1 MFSGIVE
8 GTGKVIEVIKH
19 EDHIQISISCKN
31 SFWKGVKKG
40 ASISV
45 NGVCLTL
52 TNIPE
57 DFMSFD
63 VVQETQNK
71 TNISFLNKN
80 DFVNLERSMQ
90 ANTEIGGHLIS
101 GHVHTKAKVIDILDK
116 DKTRDIKFKIDEN
129 YSKYIFEKGYVGI
142 NGCSLTVGKKTKK
155 WFEVYLIPETLSK
168 TNLKYL
174 KKDDYVNIECDQNT
188 ITIVDTTERILNR

>member
-1 MFSGIVE
+1 
-8 GTGKVIEVIKH
+8 
-19 EDHIQISISCKN
+19 
-31 SFWKGVKKG
+31 
-40 ASISV
+40 
-45 NGVCLTL
+45 
-52 TNIPE
+52 
-57 DFMSFD
+57 MSFD
-63 VVQETQNK
+63 VIQETQNK

-101 GHVHTKAKVIDILDK
+101 GHVHTKAKVLDILDK
-116 DKTRDIKFKIDEN
+116 DKTRDIKFEINDN